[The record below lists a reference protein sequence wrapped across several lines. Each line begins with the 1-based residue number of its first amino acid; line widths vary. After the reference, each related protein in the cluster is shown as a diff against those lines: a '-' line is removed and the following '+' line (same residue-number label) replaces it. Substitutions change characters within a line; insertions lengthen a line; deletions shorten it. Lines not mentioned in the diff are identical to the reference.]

1 MIDYFALLQ
10 QPRRPWLDPEAL
22 KEKYHALTKAAHP
35 DRPFSANP
43 DSDFANINEAYRV
56 LLDPK
61 LRLDHFLKLEGTPPA
76 FHTNVPEQI
85 ADVFLEIGTLIQ
97 ETDRLLA
104 KSATTTALSKALL
117 RPEILEK
124 QNLTANLLEKLETM
138 YADALKEL
146 KLLDQAWTSASKGET
161 APSELS
167 ALSSRFA
174 YLARWIAQLQ
184 ERKFQLSI

>member
-1 MIDYFALLQ
+1 MIDYFALLE
-10 QPRRPWLDPEAL
+10 QPRRPWLDPEEL
-22 KEKYHALTKAAHP
+22 KEKYHELTKVAHP
-35 DRPFSANP
+35 DRQSSATP

-61 LRLDHFLKLEGTPPA
+61 LRLEHLLELEGILPA
-76 FHTNVPEQI
+76 SHANVPEQI

-104 KSATTTALSKALL
+104 KSTTTTVLSKALL

-124 QNLTANLLEKLETM
+124 QKLTADLLEKLETM
-138 YADALKEL
+138 HAGALKEL
-146 KLLDQAWTSASKGET
+146 KLLDQTWTSTDKTGAE
-161 APSELS
+161 PSDLS
-167 ALSSRFA
+167 VLSSRFA
-174 YLARWIAQLQ
+174 YLTRWITQLK

>member
-10 QPRRPWLDPEAL
+10 QPRRPWLDPEKL
-22 KEKYHALTKAAHP
+22 KEKYHEITKAAHP
-35 DRPFSANP
+35 DRQSSASP

-61 LRLDHFLKLEGTPPA
+61 LRLDHLLKLEGIPPA
-76 FHTNVPEQI
+76 SHTNVPEQI

-97 ETDRLLA
+97 ETDRFLA
-104 KSATTTALSKALL
+104 KSTTTTALSKALL

-124 QNLTANLLEKLETM
+124 QKLTADLLEKLKTM
-138 YADALKEL
+138 YADTLKEL
-146 KLLDQAWTSASKGET
+146 KLFDQAWTSTNKAGARSS
-161 APSELS
+161 AIS

-174 YLARWIAQLQ
+174 YLTRWIAQLE

>member
-10 QPRRPWLDPEAL
+10 QPRRPWLDPEEL
-22 KEKYHALTKAAHP
+22 KEKYHELTKSTHP
-35 DRPFSANP
+35 NQKASVGS
-43 DSDFANINEAYRV
+43 DSDFASINEAYRT

-61 LRLDHFLKLEGTPPA
+61 LRLDHLLKLEGIPLA
-76 FHTNVPEQI
+76 SHTNVPEQI

-117 RPEILEK
+117 RSEILEK
-124 QNLTANLLEKLETM
+124 QKLTADLLEKLETM
-138 YADALKEL
+138 YANALKEL
-146 KLLDQAWTSASKGET
+146 KLLDQAWTSSNKIGAK
-161 APSELS
+161 SEIFT
-167 ALSSRFA
+167 LSSRFA
-174 YLARWIAQLQ
+174 YLTRWITQLQ

>member
-10 QPRRPWLDPEAL
+10 QPRRPWLDSEEL
-22 KEKYHALTKAAHP
+22 KEKYHELTKTAHP
-35 DRPFSANP
+35 DRSSSANP
-43 DSDFANINEAYRV
+43 NSDFADINEAYRV

-61 LRLDHFLKLEGTPPA
+61 LRLDHLLNLEGIPPA
-76 FHTNVPEQI
+76 SHTNVPEQI

-117 RPEILEK
+117 RSEILEK
-124 QNLTANLLEKLETM
+124 QKLIADLLEKLETM

-146 KLLDQAWTSASKGET
+146 KLLDQTWTSTDKNGA
-161 APSELS
+161 AELS
-167 ALSSRFA
+167 ALLSRFA
-174 YLARWIAQLQ
+174 YLTRWIAQLK